1 MAKETNREAMIEIE
15 ALRTGRISP
24 WLVGITP
31 LILNSMSAKTLQT
44 LLMPRKKTA
53 ADKAQN
59 LKHEPLDEYRSAP
72 YKRTGTGPTR
82 IVFPAAAFK
91 GAMCNAA
98 LEIPGAKKSQI
109 GRLVWVEGDYLD
121 VYGVP
126 ELLMSVVRSA
136 DMNKTPDVRTRAII
150 RKWAIRVPITFVQ
163 PTLNAT
169 SIIQLLS
176 TAGLVIGV
184 GDFRQ
189 EKGKGNYGQFQVCNE
204 GGEYEAIVKSGGMK
218 AQDAALETPKTYDEE
233 SRQLLEW
240 FLAEKTKRGHTT
252 KAT

>member
-91 GAMCNAA
+91 GACATR
-98 LEIPGAKKSQI
+98 PWKS
-109 GRLVWVEGDYLD
+109 
-121 VYGVP
+121 P
-126 ELLMSVVRSA
+126 VRRSPKSA
-136 DMNKTPDVRTRAII
+136 GWCGSRATT
-150 RKWAIRVPITFVQ
+150 WTC
-163 PTLNAT
+163 
-169 SIIQLLS
+169 
-176 TAGLVIGV
+176 TA
-184 GDFRQ
+184 FPS
-189 EKGKGNYGQFQVCNE
+189 C
-204 GGEYEAIVKSGGMK
+204 
-218 AQDAALETPKTYDEE
+218 
-233 SRQLLEW
+233 
-240 FLAEKTKRGHTT
+240 
-252 KAT
+252 